1 LLVVD
6 VGVAQAGFTRRPAQA
21 FEPSVDVQE
30 GQLAR
35 KCRMHDRFL

>member
-1 LLVVD
+1 MLA
-6 VGVAQAGFTRRPAQA
+6 VAAAGFTGRPTQA

-30 GQLAR
+30 GQFAC